1 MLNAS
6 LCLLTLTQLF
16 LQTHAGNFVQ
26 SPSALDKNSNES
38 IEFKLDDGKPIPN
51 NPYQISPFHLLDHTN
66 LNNGTRTCFQPAATQ
81 TIQIKGVH
89 NPSCTSNFALGIQ
102 MLDMTI
108 IIRSKVSVQTG
119 REQLDDDNAL
129 CHSGIILYIAV
140 AVICW
145 YMCYTFKCISTKKLK
160 QITKNWKN
168 RFTTNR
174 KNKEKSIFVVNDK

>member
-1 MLNAS
+1 MFNAS

-16 LQTHAGNFVQ
+16 LQTHAGTFVQ

-51 NPYQISPFHLLDHTN
+51 NPYKISPFHLLDHTN

-81 TIQIKGVH
+81 PIQIKGVH
-89 NPSCTSNFALGIQ
+89 NPSCTSHFALGIK

-119 REQLDDDNAL
+119 REQSDNDNAL
-129 CHSGIILYIAV
+129 CHYGIILYIAV
-140 AVICW
+140 AVIFW
-145 YMCYTFKCISTKKLK
+145 YMCYTFKCIRTKKLK

-168 RFTTNR
+168 WFTTNR
-174 KNKEKSIFVVNDK
+174 NNKEKSIFVVNDK

>member
-16 LQTHAGNFVQ
+16 LQTHAGTFVQ
-26 SPSALDKNSNES
+26 SPSVLDKNSNDS
-38 IEFKLDDGKPIPN
+38 IELKLDDGKRKPNN
-51 NPYQISPFHLLDHTN
+51 NPYKISPFHLLDHTN

-81 TIQIKGVH
+81 PIQIKGVH
-89 NPSCTSNFALGIQ
+89 NSSCTSHFALGIK

-119 REQLDDDNAL
+119 REQSDNDNAL
-129 CHSGIILYIAV
+129 CHYGIILYIAV
-140 AVICW
+140 AVTFW
-145 YMCYTFKCISTKKLK
+145 YMCYTFKCIRTKKLK

-168 RFTTNR
+168 WFTTNR
-174 KNKEKSIFVVNDK
+174 NNKEKSIFVVK

>member
-16 LQTHAGNFVQ
+16 LQTHAGTFVQ
-26 SPSALDKNSNES
+26 SPSALDKNSTGS
-38 IEFKLDDGKPIPN
+38 IELKLDDGKPIAN
-51 NPYQISPFHLLDHTN
+51 NPYKISPFHLLDQTD

-81 TIQIKGVH
+81 SIQTKGVR
-89 NPSCTSNFALGIQ
+89 NSSCTSHFALGIT

-119 REQLDDDNAL
+119 REQSDNDNAL
-129 CHSGIILYIAV
+129 CHSGIILYFAV
-140 AVICW
+140 AVIFW
-145 YMCYTFKCISTKKLK
+145 YKCYTFKCISTKKLM

-168 RFTTNR
+168 WFTTNR
-174 KNKEKSIFVVNDK
+174 NNKEKSIFVVK